1 LQQSIESDRA
11 KLRNIAT
18 TEALEILVEA
28 PSVVDQNPKNTT
40 KICLHL
46 CNRQ

>member
-28 PSVVDQNPKNTT
+28 PSCTGIQAKNNP

-46 CNRQ
+46 